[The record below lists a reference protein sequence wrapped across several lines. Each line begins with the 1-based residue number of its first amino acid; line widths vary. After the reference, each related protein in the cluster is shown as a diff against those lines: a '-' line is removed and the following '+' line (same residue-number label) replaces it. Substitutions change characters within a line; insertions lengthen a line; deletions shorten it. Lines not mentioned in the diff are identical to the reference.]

1 MVLAIF
7 SQFNFLDII
16 ILIVLFRICYIAA
29 QTGLSI
35 EIFKFLGVIFSTFI
49 SLHYY
54 TSITDLIRRSFIP
67 KEMPLEFL
75 DFIVFILLIIIVYL
89 IFVGIRGLLS
99 RFVQLDAVPKINK
112 FTGLLLG
119 LGRAYLITG
128 LMVFTLAISSVSYL
142 QDSVKSSYLGS
153 RAFMVAPRT
162 YDFLWSN
169 IFSKFNPKEE
179 FNPVVS
185 EVMAKFGRK

>member
-1 MVLAIF
+1 
-7 SQFNFLDII
+7 
-16 ILIVLFRICYIAA
+16 
-29 QTGLSI
+29 
-35 EIFKFLGVIFSTFI
+35 
-49 SLHYY
+49 
-54 TSITDLIRRSFIP
+54 
-67 KEMPLEFL
+67 MPLEFL

-89 IFVGIRGLLS
+89 IFVGLRGLLS
-99 RFVQLDAVPKINK
+99 RFVKLDAVPKINK

-153 RAFMVAPRT
+153 RVFMVAPRT

-185 EVMAKFGRK
+185 EAMTKFARK